1 MSKVQLRGKKLQEH
15 IHECLKSLAADAKA
29 QGKEYKYN
37 ASELQRVSGVSRVS
51 LNKYEEFIDYVL
63 EEVEATKKIEHGQ
76 AGIQH
81 LLERIERLEEENR
94 QLSSEATALREQHV
108 RIFDT
113 LYSQSIDAA
122 LLIKAETDKEANI
135 SSVARMDDY
144 RNE

>member
-15 IHECLKSLAADAKA
+15 IRECLKSLAANAKA

-51 LNKYEEFIDYVL
+51 LNKYEEFIDHVL
-63 EEVEATKKIEHGQ
+63 EELEATKKIEHGQ

-94 QLSSEATALREQHV
+94 QLSVEALALREQHV
-108 RIFDT
+108 RIFDV

-122 LLIKAETDKEANI
+122 ILVKAELDKTTGS
-135 SSVARMDDY
+135 SSVTNMADY
-144 RNE
+144 RNK